1 MSKAAELA
9 ALIGSQT
16 ALSNRNLIINGA
28 MTVAQRSTSETNFT
42 GSAFRTVD
50 RVRSNLNGGGAFDQE
65 QSTDVPSGE
74 GFKNSLKTTVNTVD
88 SSIAAGDYYGLEFP
102 LEGQNIN
109 TVSGFGTSG
118 AKNLTLSFFVK
129 SSVTGDYS
137 VSFQNGVFDTSY
149 VSKYTISSANTWEK
163 KTINITAKTDGTWVT
178 TNAQGARIW
187 FSLGTGSTFSTS
199 NEQTYESGNYVNITG
214 TTQWISNAGATF
226 YITGV
231 QLEVGETATPFEH
244 EDYGTTLHKCQR
256 YLYRTSGGGGT
267 NAPNHL
273 IGGQA
278 YNSTTVGQCSAYFPA
293 TMRAKPTFSTSGL
306 YAWNNVTYAITST
319 VANNSSIQVGTVNL
333 GVASG
338 LTTNRGYAILTA
350 SNGAGYV
357 EFDAE
362 L

>member
-28 MTVAQRSTSETNFT
+28 MQVAQRSTSETNFT
-42 GSAFRTVD
+42 GSAFKTVD
-50 RVRSNLNGGGAFDQE
+50 RVRSNLSGGGTFDQE

-74 GFKNSLKTTVNTVD
+74 GFINSLKTTVNTVD
-88 SSIAAGDYYGLEFP
+88 SSIAAGDYYALEFP
-102 LEGQNIN
+102 LEGQNVNSI
-109 TVSGFGTSG
+109 SGFGTSG

-163 KTINITAKTDGTWVT
+163 KTISITAKTDGTWVT
-178 TNAQGARIW
+178 TNAQGVRIW

-199 NEQTYESGNYVNITG
+199 SEQTYQSGNYVNLTG

-231 QLEVGETATPFEH
+231 QLEVGDTATPFEH
-244 EDYGTTLHKCQR
+244 RSFGDELARCQR
-256 YLYRTSGGGGT
+256 YYQQYLNPPLRGTMSAGSASSRTGMIL
-267 NAPNHL
+267 P
-273 IGGQA
+273 
-278 YNSTTVGQCSAYFPA
+278 VP
-293 TMRAKPTFSTSGL
+293 MRATPSVTMTQTGSTSH
-306 YAWNNVTYAITST
+306 AAIYNGSASYTI
-319 VANNSSIQVGTVNL
+319 SSIL
-333 GVASG
+333 ASY
-338 LTTNRGYAILTA
+338 LADFCI
-350 SNGAGYV
+350 
-357 EFDAE
+357 EFDFNLASAPTAGTPAALYQSSTLQSKFAVSAE

>member
-28 MTVAQRSTSETNFT
+28 MQVAQRSTSVTNST
-42 GSAFRTVD
+42 GSAFKTVD
-50 RVRSNLNGGGAFDQE
+50 RVRTNLAGGGSLDQE

-88 SSIAAGDYYGLEFP
+88 SSIAAGDYYALEFP
-102 LEGQNIN
+102 LEGQNVN
-109 TVSGFGTSG
+109 TISGFGTSG

-149 VSKYTISSANTWEK
+149 VSRYTISSANTWEK
-163 KTINITAKTDGTWVT
+163 KTISITAKTDGTWVT
-178 TNAQGARIW
+178 TNALGVRIW

-214 TTQWISNAGATF
+214 TTQWISNASATF

-244 EDYGTTLHKCQR
+244 RSFGDELAKCQR
-256 YLYRTSGGGGT
+256 YFAVLQDTT
-267 NAPNHL
+267 A
-273 IGGQA
+273 A
-278 YNSTTVGQCSAYFPA
+278 YAGAFGYCNSTTKTKVCFP
-293 TMRAKPTFSTSGL
+293 
-306 YAWNNVTYAITST
+306 
-319 VANNSSIQVGTVNL
+319 L
-333 GVASG
+333 GVALRANPTVNVTAATIDIRNNGTNTAAASVSAAIAQGTNLYLDVNAASG
-338 LTTNRGYAILTA
+338 LATNHACGIDPKQNMT
-350 SNGAGYV
+350 
-357 EFDAE
+357 FDSE